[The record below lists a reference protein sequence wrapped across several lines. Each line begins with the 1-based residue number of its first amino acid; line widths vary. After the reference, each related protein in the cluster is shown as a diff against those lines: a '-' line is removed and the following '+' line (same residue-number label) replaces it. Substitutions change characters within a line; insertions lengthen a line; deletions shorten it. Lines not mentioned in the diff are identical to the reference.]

1 MSLSKRLI
9 RRIRPTQ
16 GGFLKYGH
24 NLRIGCCDSPLPPA
38 RRSAEMAEM
47 TVPPHPSRLPG
58 RQRFPRQATR
68 AFSLVELMIAVL
80 IVSMLLFMAVPTY
93 QRIQRKARATTVAND
108 LRVFG
113 AAFQAYAHERG
124 TWPAE
129 ALPGVVPTGFT
140 SQDIQTETWAKA
152 TPMGGKFD
160 WEYNQTHPR
169 GTYPPPGGGKWH
181 AAVAITGTTDAP
193 LILDAD
199 LMVEIDEILDDGNL
213 VTGNFQT
220 GFGDC
225 PILII
230 EP

>member
-1 MSLSKRLI
+1 
-9 RRIRPTQ
+9 
-16 GGFLKYGH
+16 
-24 NLRIGCCDSPLPPA
+24 
-38 RRSAEMAEM
+38 M
-47 TVPPHPSRLPG
+47 TVPLHPSRLLG
-58 RQRFPRQATR
+58 RQRFPRPADR

-80 IVSMLLFMAVPTY
+80 IISILFAMAVPTY

-108 LRVFG
+108 FRVFG

-129 ALPGVVPTGFT
+129 SAPGVVPTGVT
-140 SQDIQTETWAKA
+140 NQDLQTETWSKM

-160 WEYNQTHPR
+160 WEYNQVHPG
-169 GTYPPPGGGKWH
+169 GTTAGGKWH
-181 AAVAITGTTDAP
+181 AAVAITNTSDAP
-193 LILDAD
+193 LIIDAD
-199 LMVEIDEILDDGNL
+199 LMEAIDQDLDDGDL
-213 VTGNFQT
+213 DTGIFRK